1 MSNGDIENFIE
12 RIEKDNTS
20 KEKELIVVRFETNGK
35 KRYVS
40 YTKDEFKTEVK
51 LAYAITIHKFQG
63 SEINCAIFI
72 VHPDHSRMLTRKLVY
87 TAASRAI
94 KKLVIFTK
102 YENIYSKIFL
112 KEFLNNKKIITNLL
126 WMLKE

>member
-1 MSNGDIENFIE
+1 M
-12 RIEKDNTS
+12 
-20 KEKELIVVRFETNGK
+20 VVRFETNGK

-94 KKLVIFTK
+94 KKLVYLLNMRIFIQK
-102 YENIYSKIFL
+102 F
-112 KEFLNNKKIITNLL
+112 F
-126 WMLKE
+126 